1 MYYKFLNLESK
12 ILTGLCFCAA
22 MSSCGDTNSNSGNNS
37 SNFEQSSP
45 STDVSSLQNA
55 LSKENI
61 SGDKV
66 AGEDLKMYEEMSK
79 TIPKEEVEKLLIQ
92 NYKDCEKQAG
102 SDVGKRKELFRK
114 RSQQC
119 QSCATAVALYSEGK
133 TIYSQAEDRC
143 ILYKN
148 IFPEFSKMWSAN
160 NNIDKKGSVEICLNR
175 LKNNNKKIIENIF
188 EISMVLLNIL
198 KHVDTNCANVLTD
211 VTKIGDSLNEFQES
225 FQKILE
231 RSQSVQAAQGELLT
245 QLKEFSK
252 NVTNQVDLVDKTLK
266 EQAATLKRNHR
277 SVYNIQGIV
286 NKSTT
291 TQAETFELLGQI
303 RKIVA
308 NLEQELKKN
317 TQGHDTNKKHDKPSN
332 VDNSPEVD
340 PNSND
345 DLDDLLQSLMK

>member
-133 TIYSQAEDRC
+133 NIYSQAEDRC
-143 ILYKN
+143 TLYKN

-175 LKNNNKKIIENIF
+175 LKNNNKKIIENISK
-188 EISMVLLNIL
+188 ISMALLRIL
-198 KHVDTNCANVLTD
+198 KHVDTNCANVITD
-211 VTKIGDSLNEFQES
+211 VTKIGDSLNQFKES
-225 FQKILE
+225 FQEILE
-231 RSQSVQAAQGELLT
+231 SSQDVKVKQNELSKSLNGFSSLVTRQIELASENLYNQNNTLT
-245 QLKEFSK
+245 SQLKHVKAIRSTVSNSK
-252 NVTNQVDLVDKTLK
+252 KT
-266 EQAATLKRNHR
+266 QDDAM
-277 SVYNIQGIV
+277 
-286 NKSTT
+286 
-291 TQAETFELLGQI
+291 ELLGMLQ
-303 RKIVA
+303 KTVA

-317 TQGHDTNKKHDKPSN
+317 TQGTTSN
-332 VDNSPEVD
+332 VDNSPEEEEED
-340 PNSND
+340 E
-345 DLDDLLQSLMK
+345 DLAGFGDLF

>member
-1 MYYKFLNLESK
+1 MYYKFLNLGSK

-61 SGDKV
+61 SGDQV
-66 AGEDLKMYEEMSK
+66 AGEDLKMYEKMSK
-79 TIPKEEVEKLLIQ
+79 TISKEEVEKLLIQ

-119 QSCATAVALYSEGK
+119 QACATAVALYSEGK

-143 ILYKN
+143 TLYKN

-175 LKNNNKKIIENIF
+175 LKNNNKKIIENISK
-188 EISMVLLNIL
+188 ISMTLLGIL
-198 KHVDTNCANVLTD
+198 KQVDTNCANVLTD
-211 VTKIGDSLNEFQES
+211 VTKIGDSLNKFKENFNQ
-225 FQKILE
+225 ILE
-231 RSQSVQAAQGELLT
+231 SSQDVKVKQNELSKSLNGFSSVVTRQIELASENL
-245 QLKEFSK
+245 F
-252 NVTNQVDLVDKTLK
+252 NQTR
-266 EQAATLKRNHR
+266 TLKRQSHN
-277 SVYNIQGIV
+277 VNTIQSIV
-286 NKSTT
+286 KESKTAQDDTN
-291 TQAETFELLGQI
+291 ALLL
-303 RKIVA
+303 KLKATVE
-308 NLEQELKKN
+308 NLEKELKN
-317 TQGHDTNKKHDKPSN
+317 TQGHDTNKKHDKPNN
-332 VDNSPEVD
+332 VDHSPEVD
-340 PNSND
+340 PGND
-345 DLDDLLQSLMK
+345 DLDDLLQSISN

>member
-1 MYYKFLNLESK
+1 MYYKFLNLGSK

-133 TIYSQAEDRC
+133 NIYSQAEDRC
-143 ILYKN
+143 TLYKN

-175 LKNNNKKIIENIF
+175 LKNNNKKIIENIS
-188 EISMVLLNIL
+188 EISRKLLGIL
-198 KHVDTNCANVLTD
+198 NQVDINCANVLTD
-211 VTKIGDSLNEFQES
+211 VTKIGDSLNEFKAD
-225 FQKILE
+225 FQKVRTSSQQVTDQQNQLSESLEKFSKHVTEKVESANKQLRHQSSILE
-231 RSQSVQAAQGELLT
+231 KQ
-245 QLKEFSK
+245 FK
-252 NVTNQVDLVDKTLK
+252 NVK
-266 EQAATLKRNHR
+266 
-277 SVYNIQGIV
+277 NIPFFIARTQ
-286 NKSTT
+286 KSQTDT
-291 TQAETFELLGQI
+291 YELLGLIQ
-303 RKIVA
+303 KTVA
-308 NLEQELKKN
+308 KLEQELKKN
-317 TQGHDTNKKHDKPSN
+317 TQGTTSN
-332 VDNSPEVD
+332 VDNSPEEEEED
-340 PNSND
+340 E
-345 DLDDLLQSLMK
+345 DLAGFGDLF